1 VGGVKKIGEPKRLFS
16 STWSRYLLNV
26 LSAALLCLALVYLSV
41 SRAITPYTSSLIV
54 QIGYNIILAVSLNLA
69 AGFLGQLPL
78 GHAGFM
84 SVGAY
89 AAALF
94 TKSMDLPA
102 MLEFPIA
109 IALGGV
115 VAFLFGIV
123 IGLPALRLRGDYLAI
138 ITLGFAEIIRVII
151 NNLEFTGGAIGLR
164 GIPRHSTIAWSFVWV
179 FVTIYAISTLIRS
192 RHGRAILSIRDDEI
206 AAEASGISTT
216 YYKVIAFAISAAFAG
231 VAGGLYA
238 HTTIILPSNF
248 GFMKSAE
255 ILVMVVLG
263 GLGSI
268 LGSVISA
275 TVLTILP
282 ELLRGFKEYRMIV
295 YALVLILVMIFKPS
309 GLCGRYDFSLG
320 SGIDRVF
327 AAIRAKILGKGGN
340 AK

>member
-1 VGGVKKIGEPKRLFS
+1 MKKTGEPRRLFS

-26 LSAALLCLALVYLSV
+26 ASSAALCLVLVYLSV
-41 SRAITPYTSSLIV
+41 SRAVTPYTSSLIV
-54 QIGYNIILAVSLNLA
+54 QIGFNIILAVSLNLA

-102 MLEFPIA
+102 MVEFPIG
-109 IALGGV
+109 IALGAV

-123 IGLPALRLRGDYLAI
+123 IGLPALRLKGDYLAI
-138 ITLGFAEIIRVII
+138 ITLGFAEIIRVVI

-164 GIPRHSTIAWSFVWV
+164 GIPRYSTIAWSFVFV
-179 FVTIYAISTLIRS
+179 FVTIYAISSLIRS
-192 RHGRAILSIRDDEI
+192 RHGRAILSIREDEI

-238 HTTIILPSNF
+238 HTIGILLPANF

-255 ILVMVVLG
+255 VLVMVVLG

-320 SGIDRVF
+320 SGIDSAF
-327 AAIRAKILGKGGN
+327 AKIRAKILGKGGN